1 MTRAAQFKYDR
12 QISVACEVTEAP
24 MKGKRI
30 RFAVMA
36 LNLIILSARASVILA
51 AEKLVGLQSAP
62 SIAMAL
68 PWFAEEAR
76 LYPKYDLDFQLV
88 YIASSGIVT
97 AAMSGGNGSV
107 AIVGGEGPIRAFLS
121 GNTDFVFIGSVK
133 NVLTHSIMGKPEI
146 KRPEDLKG
154 KKVGVGRI
162 GGNSHYFAA
171 YGMRQ
176 KGMDLVRD
184 TNFIQ
189 TGGAPETFLALTT
202 GAVDAASLTTPQDT
216 RAAFLGYNYVIDGR
230 ELKPPYVATG
240 FVTLRS
246 VIAKRPKVVSQFM
259 HMMAESLKIMVT
271 DRDLAFRLM
280 ARKIGL
286 TDRKVFDAAYTAE
299 MKVLEPRLDIKPIAI
314 QATLDEIAKT
324 DPRAKQVKAE
334 QLIDRRFLEE
344 MEKDGTFDRLGMR

>member
-1 MTRAAQFKYDR
+1 
-12 QISVACEVTEAP
+12 

>member
-146 KRPEDLKG
+146 KKPEDLKG
-154 KKVGVGRI
+154 KKIGVGRI
-162 GGNSHYFAA
+162 GGNSHYYTV
-171 YGMRQ
+171 YGLRQ
-176 KGMDLVRD
+176 KGLDPSRD
-184 TNFIQ
+184 AISFIQ
-189 TGGAPETFLALTT
+189 TGGAPETFMALSS
-202 GAVDAASLTTPQDT
+202 GAVDAAAVTTPQDT
-216 RAAFLGYNYVIDGR
+216 RAAFAGFNYVID
-230 ELKPPYVATG
+230 
-240 FVTLRS
+240 
-246 VIAKRPKVVSQFM
+246 
-259 HMMAESLKIMVT
+259 
-271 DRDLAFRLM
+271 
-280 ARKIGL
+280 
-286 TDRKVFDAAYTAE
+286 
-299 MKVLEPRLDIKPIAI
+299 
-314 QATLDEIAKT
+314 
-324 DPRAKQVKAE
+324 
-334 QLIDRRFLEE
+334 
-344 MEKDGTFDRLGMR
+344 